1 MGDSNNK
8 SKQLTQSGVKP
19 VKLSTNIKGTIGEY
33 QEIVNLTRKGYWV
46 AKACDPQ
53 CPFDI
58 VAVAPDGT
66 IQLLDIKTNTYRKH
80 IKPYKRKIWRTP
92 TAKQKKLGIKIV
104 MVNHGNE
111 L

>member
-1 MGDSNNK
+1 MGDRNNK
-8 SKQLTQSGVKP
+8 SKQLVKSINKSA
-19 VKLSTNIKGTIGEY
+19 KLSTNIKGTIGEY

-80 IKPYKRKIWRTP
+80 IKPYRRKIWRSP

-104 MVNHGNE
+104 MVDHANN
-111 L
+111 

>member
-19 VKLSTNIKGTIGEY
+19 IKLSTNIKGTIGEY

-80 IKPYKRKIWRTP
+80 IKPYKRKIWRSP

-104 MVNHGNE
+104 MVDHANN
-111 L
+111 